1 MRAESIG
8 FAKRTGV
15 AAARRDLREDDRRIL
30 EASARYRA
38 RLAHFIRRR
47 VPDPREAEDILQEV
61 FYELVAPYPLF
72 QPVEKA
78 GALAL
83 SVGPQ
88 PLPPSFPQHKA
99 PPPPH

>member
-8 FAKRTGV
+8 FAQRTGI

-47 VPDPREAEDILQEV
+47 WPDPRAAAKI
-61 FYELVAPYPLF
+61 PLRDF
-72 QPVEKA
+72 LEP
-78 GALAL
+78 LAAYRL
-83 SVGPQ
+83 LHPRAAAASRRPRTG
-88 PLPPSFPQHKA
+88 
-99 PPPPH
+99 PPPTTRPSPTNKTAP